1 MYWIDSLS
9 YLWGWLI
16 VEHIPFLS
24 FKRRVPKYQDTS
36 LSAAPAWI
44 QKPLTLVAWQVQS
57 PSAKR
62 DAKNYH
68 NARHFV
74 CTGLLVQ
81 FTALCLNTS
90 VITRVQQIAQI
101 GDACSLTASRG

>member
-1 MYWIDSLS
+1 MHWIASLS
-9 YLWGWLI
+9 YLRGWLI
-16 VEHIPFLS
+16 VEYILFLS
-24 FKRRVPKYQDTS
+24 FKPHGPKYQDTS
-36 LSAAPAWI
+36 LSAGPVWV

-57 PSAKR
+57 PSAKT

-74 CTGLLVQ
+74 CTSLLAQ
-81 FTALCLNTS
+81 FTALCLNIS
-90 VITRVQQIAQI
+90 RITRVQQIAQI